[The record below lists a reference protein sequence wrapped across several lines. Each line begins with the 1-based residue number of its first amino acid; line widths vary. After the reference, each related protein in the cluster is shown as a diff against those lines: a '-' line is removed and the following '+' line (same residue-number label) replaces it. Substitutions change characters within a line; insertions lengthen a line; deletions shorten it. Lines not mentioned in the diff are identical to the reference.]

1 MGYAKFDFHFIDG
14 CFPWAKFVG
23 FANTGHTI
31 ASMWLQSLCSGGIQ
45 ADATVVTLKHL
56 LRVACRLRLNSLVGQ
71 LCALAANLVQTN
83 FGDQSQAV
91 KRKEPLDDQRPVHF
105 KPRLWA
111 DLVEYG
117 GLDVKLGQ
125 YVHNAVEESTKH
137 DTLSISVDKAN
148 PARAVVSNGFIC
160 YPNNVGV
167 LCCPGVA
174 RANRRSHAAY
184 RAHTGPIGCPMGVI
198 TETRC
203 SG

>member
-1 MGYAKFDFHFIDG
+1 M
-14 CFPWAKFVG
+14 CFGGELGSNEFWRP
-23 FANTGHTI
+23 I
-31 ASMWLQSLCSGGIQ
+31 SGRQ
-45 ADATVVTLKHL
+45 AQRAI
-56 LRVACRLRLNSLVGQ
+56 
-71 LCALAANLVQTN
+71 
-83 FGDQSQAV
+83 
-91 KRKEPLDDQRPVHF
+91 DDQRPVHF

-117 GLDVKLGQ
+117 GLDVKLAQ

-167 LCCPGVA
+167 MCRPGGA
-174 RANRRSHAAY
+174 RAIRRSRASY
-184 RAHTGPIGCPMGVI
+184 RAHAGPHRVSMAVI

-203 SG
+203 TG

>member
-1 MGYAKFDFHFIDG
+1 V
-14 CFPWAKFVG
+14 P
-23 FANTGHTI
+23 
-31 ASMWLQSLCSGGIQ
+31 
-45 ADATVVTLKHL
+45 LKRL
-56 LRVACRLRLNSLVGQ
+56 LKVACRVHLNSLVGQ
-71 LCALAANLVQTN
+71 LRALVASLVQTN

-117 GLDVKLGQ
+117 GLDVKLAQ

-137 DTLSISVDKAN
+137 DTLSIAVDKAN

-174 RANRRSHAAY
+174 RANRRSHAVY
-184 RAHTGPIGCPMGVI
+184 CAHTGPIGCPMGVI